1 MHLATHADQSAAALA
16 VTSTVAKLAE
26 VCQRADEYLT
36 ANAPRYLKHDRQKL
50 IDRGMV
56 ALMQY
61 EDELFNWTYLRLILI
76 ERLGFYETGSLPW
89 FIDIDRST
97 DRVLTVRHENG
108 KQQLQ
113 FEIGHLLLAAL
124 IHTR

>member
-1 MHLATHADQSAAALA
+1 MQLATHADQSAAALA

-36 ANAPRYLKHDRQKL
+36 ANAPRYLQHDRQKL
-50 IDRGMV
+50 IDLGMV
-56 ALMQY
+56 ALMEY

-76 ERLGFYETGSLPW
+76 ERLGVYETGSLPW

-113 FEIGHLLLAAL
+113 FEIGQLLLAAL

>member
-1 MHLATHADQSAAALA
+1 MQLATHADQSAAALA

-26 VCQRADEYLT
+26 VCLRADEYLT

-50 IDRGMV
+50 IDLGMV
-56 ALMQY
+56 ALMEY
-61 EDELFNWTYLRLILI
+61 EDELFNWTHLRLILI
-76 ERLGFYETGSLPW
+76 ERLGVYETGSLPW

-113 FEIGHLLLAAL
+113 FEIGQLLLAAL